1 MERTLVLV
9 KPDGIQRGL
18 TGEIIAR
25 LEKTGLRIVAMKMI
39 WMDEVLAR
47 RHYAIHEG
55 KPFFLK
61 LVKFIT
67 SCPIVAVVFEGRKA
81 VEVVRKVMGT
91 TDGAVA
97 APGTIRG
104 DLGTDLGMNLVH
116 GSDSAENA
124 KKEIALFFKEGEILS
139 YTRDIDKWIIE
150 S

>member
-9 KPDGIQRGL
+9 KPDGMQRSL

-25 LEKTGLRIVAMKMI
+25 LERTGLKIVAMKTL
-39 WMDEVLAR
+39 WMDEELAR
-47 RHYAIHEG
+47 RHYAVHEG
-55 KPFFLK
+55 KSFFLK

-67 SCPIVAVVFEGRKA
+67 SCPIVAIVFEGRKA

-91 TDGAVA
+91 TDGAA
-97 APGTIRG
+97 AAAGTIRG
-104 DLGTDLGMNLVH
+104 DLGIDLGMNLVH

-124 KKEIALFFKEGEILS
+124 RKEIALFFKEAEILS